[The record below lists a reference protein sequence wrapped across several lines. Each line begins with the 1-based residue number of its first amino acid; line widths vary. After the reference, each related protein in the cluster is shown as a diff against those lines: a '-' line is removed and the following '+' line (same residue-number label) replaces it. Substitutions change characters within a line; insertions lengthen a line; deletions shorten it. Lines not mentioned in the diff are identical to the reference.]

1 MVFEVVAV
9 ILGGGRGSRLFPLT
23 YGRSK
28 PAVPVGGKYRLVD
41 IPISNCLNSGID
53 RIFLLT
59 QFNSSSLNR
68 HVSTTYRFDNFTKGF
83 VEILPAEQTEV
94 STEWYQGTADAVRK
108 QFYRIASTGAE
119 DVVILSGDH
128 LYRMD
133 IWRFLD
139 RHRQANAD
147 ITVAAT
153 YVKREEVADFG
164 IMKIDRDGM
173 INAFAEKPKD
183 SRVIDDFAIS
193 EPIGDKTH
201 LASMGIYIFKTEVLR
216 DMLSTEEGS
225 DFGHDLIPAA
235 TVGRRVVCFKFD
247 GYWADLG
254 TIRAYHK
261 ANLELAEVLPRYNFF
276 VPDNPVYTRP
286 RFLPASKINRATVES
301 TLLAEGCLVEE
312 GVKLRH
318 CVLGIR
324 SFLRRGTTLINT
336 ICQGASTYQNNPV
349 GGVPS
354 LGIGEDCLIKS
365 AIIDREARI
374 GRGARLTNRL
384 NFENFDGDHLYVR
397 DGIIIVPRNG
407 VIPQG
412 YVF

>member
-1 MVFEVVAV
+1 MFEVVAV
-9 ILGGGRGSRLFPLT
+9 ILGGGRGTRLFPLT

-59 QFNSSSLNR
+59 QFNSASLNR

-83 VEILPAEQTEV
+83 VEILPAEQTDQ

-108 QFYRIASTGAE
+108 QFNRITQSGAE

-139 RHRQANAD
+139 RHRQADAD
-147 ITVAAT
+147 VTVAAT
-153 YVKREEVADFG
+153 YVTREEVSSFG
-164 IMKIDRDGM
+164 IMKIDNDNM
-173 INAFAEKPKD
+173 IKAFAEKPKQEA
-183 SRVIDDFAIS
+183 VIDDFEIP
-193 EPIGDKTH
+193 EPLGSKTH
-201 LASMGIYIFKTEVLR
+201 LASMGIYIFRIDVLG
-216 DMLSTEEGS
+216 DMLATEEGI
-225 DFGHDLIPAA
+225 DFGHDLIPNALN
-235 TVGRRVVCFKFD
+235 RFRVACFKFD

-254 TIRAYHK
+254 TIDAYHK
-261 ANLELAEVLPRYNFF
+261 ANLELSEVLPRYNFF
-276 VPDNPVYTRP
+276 VPSNPVYTRP
-286 RFLPASKINRATVES
+286 RFLPASKVNRATVES

-312 GVKLRH
+312 GVNLRH

-324 SFLRRGTTLINT
+324 SFIRRGANLVDT
-336 ICQGASTYQNNPV
+336 ICQGSSTYEDKPKPGLPPLGV
-349 GGVPS
+349 GENCV
-354 LGIGEDCLIKS
+354 IRR

-374 GRGARLTNRL
+374 GKGAILENRREL
-384 NFENFDGDHLYVR
+384 ENYDGEYLYVR
-397 DGIIIVPRNG
+397 DGIIIVPRHG
-407 VIPQG
+407 VVPEG
-412 YVF
+412 YIF

>member
-1 MVFEVVAV
+1 VFEVVSV
-9 ILGGGRGSRLFPLT
+9 ILGGGRGTRLFPLT

-83 VEILPAEQTEV
+83 VEILPAEQTDT

-108 QFYRIASTGAE
+108 QFYRIASTGAD

-139 RHRQANAD
+139 RHRQADAD

-153 YVKREEVADFG
+153 YVDREAVSGFG

-183 SRVIDDFAIS
+183 PRVVDDFAIP
-193 EPIGDKTH
+193 EPVGNKTH
-201 LASMGIYIFKTEVLR
+201 LASMGIYIFKTDVLR
-216 DMLSTEEGS
+216 DMLATEEGT
-225 DFGHDLIPAA
+225 DFGHDLIPSA
-235 TVGRRVVCFKFD
+235 TVGRRVACFKFD

-254 TIRAYHK
+254 TIAAYHK

-276 VPDNPVYTRP
+276 VPQDPVYTRP

-324 SFLRRGTTLINT
+324 SFLRRGATLTDT
-336 ICQGASTYQNNPV
+336 ICQGASTYEPTPAP
-349 GGVPS
+349 GVPP
-354 LGIGEDCLIKS
+354 LGIGENCVIKN
-365 AIIDREARI
+365 AIIDRDARI
-374 GRGARLTNRL
+374 GHGAKLINKMK
-384 NFENFDGDHLYVR
+384 FDYYDGEHLYVR

-407 VIPQG
+407 VIPEG
-412 YVF
+412 YEF

>member
-1 MVFEVVAV
+1 
-9 ILGGGRGSRLFPLT
+9 
-23 YGRSK
+23 
-28 PAVPVGGKYRLVD
+28 
-41 IPISNCLNSGID
+41 
-53 RIFLLT
+53 
-59 QFNSSSLNR
+59 
-68 HVSTTYRFDNFTKGF
+68 
-83 VEILPAEQTEV
+83 
-94 STEWYQGTADAVRK
+94 
-108 QFYRIASTGAE
+108 
-119 DVVILSGDH
+119 DH

-139 RHRQANAD
+139 RHRQSNAD

-153 YVKREEVADFG
+153 YVTREETKGFG

-183 SRVIDDFAIS
+183 PRVVDDFAI
-193 EPIGDKTH
+193 PDPVGDKTH
-201 LASMGIYIFKTEVLR
+201 LASMGIYIFKIDVLR
-216 DMLSTEEGS
+216 DMLATEEGT
-225 DFGHDLIPAA
+225 DFGHDLIPSA
-235 TVGRRVVCFKFD
+235 TMGRRVMSFKFD

-254 TIRAYHK
+254 TIKAYHK

-276 VPDNPVYTRP
+276 VPDDPVYTRP

-324 SFLRRGTTLINT
+324 SFLRRGVTMTDT
-336 ICQGASTYQNNPV
+336 ICQGASTYENLPRD
-349 GGVPS
+349 GVPA
-354 LGIGEDCLIKS
+354 LGIGEDCVIKN

-374 GRGARLTNRL
+374 GAGAQLINRM
-384 NFENFDGDHLYVR
+384 NFENYDGEHLYVR

-407 VIPQG
+407 VIPEG

>member
-1 MVFEVVAV
+1 MFEVVSV
-9 ILGGGRGSRLFPLT
+9 ILGGGQGTRLFPLT

-83 VEILPAEQTEV
+83 VEILPAEQTDV

-108 QFYRIASTGAE
+108 QFYRIASTGAD

-139 RHRQANAD
+139 RHRQADAD

-153 YVKREEVADFG
+153 YVKREDTKGFG
-164 IMKIDRDGM
+164 IMKVDRDGM

-183 SRVIDDFAIS
+183 PRVVDDFAI
-193 EPIGDKTH
+193 PDPVGDKTH
-201 LASMGIYIFKTEVLR
+201 LASMGIYIFKIDVLR
-216 DMLSTEEGS
+216 DMLATEEGT
-225 DFGHDLIPAA
+225 DFGHDLIPSA
-235 TVGRRVVCFKFD
+235 TMGRRVACFKFD

-254 TIRAYHK
+254 TIKAYHR

-276 VPDNPVYTRP
+276 VPDDPVYTRP

-318 CVLGIR
+318 SVLGIR
-324 SFLRRGTTLINT
+324 SFLRRGVTMTDT
-336 ICQGASTYQNNPV
+336 ICQGASTYENVPAD
-349 GGVPS
+349 GVPP
-354 LGIGEDCLIKS
+354 LGIGEDCVIKN

-374 GRGARLTNRL
+374 GRGAKLINRM
-384 NFENFDGDHLYVR
+384 NFENYDGEHLYVR

-407 VIPQG
+407 VIPEG
-412 YVF
+412 YIF